1 MEPIIW
7 IPVILAGM
15 STWLYVLSTN
25 IPELAANNTLKGEL
39 KFPTSLEDIKS
50 VSDLLM
56 MYKDEHFLYVL
67 VLFCSAYIYKQ
78 TFAIPGSVFMN
89 LLAGALFGVW
99 KSFPLVCF
107 LTATG
112 ATCCYSL
119 SKYFGKQYV
128 IRYFPEKVKFMQ
140 EKVENNYDSLFFFLL
155 FLRFFPMSPNWFLNV
170 SSPILNIPVHMF
182 FFSVFI
188 GLMPY
193 NFICVQTGSMLS
205 QISSMEDVFTSGTFL
220 KLAAI
225 ALVAL
230 VPSFIMKKLKNNKLK
245 AV

>member
-1 MEPIIW
+1 MEPILW
-7 IPVILAGM
+7 IPAILAGM
-15 STWLYVLSTN
+15 TTWLYVLSVN
-25 IPELAANNTLKGEL
+25 IPELGTNNTQKGDL
-39 KFPTSLEDIKS
+39 KFPTSLEDLQS
-50 VSDLLM
+50 VANLLM
-56 MYKDEHFLYVL
+56 MYKEEHFLYVL

-99 KSFPLVCF
+99 RSFPLVCL

-128 IRYFPEKVKFMQ
+128 IKYFPDKIKFMQ
-140 EKVENNYDSLFFFLL
+140 EKVEENYDSLFFFLL
-155 FLRFFPMSPNWFLNV
+155 FLRFFPMSPNWFLNLA
-170 SSPILNIPVHMF
+170 SPILNIPVYMF

-205 QISSMEDVFTSGTFL
+205 QITSMEDVFTTATFI
-220 KLAAI
+220 KLAGI

-230 VPSFIMKKLKNNKLK
+230 VPSFIMKKLKNKKLK
-245 AV
+245 SM

>member
-1 MEPIIW
+1 MEPILW
-7 IPVILAGM
+7 IPAILAGM
-15 STWLYVLSTN
+15 TSWLYILSVN
-25 IPELAANNTLKGEL
+25 IPELGTSSTQKSEL
-39 KFPTSLEDIKS
+39 KFPTSLEDLQS
-50 VSDLLM
+50 VSNLLLM
-56 MYKDEHFLYVL
+56 YKEEHFLYVL

-99 KSFPLVCF
+99 KSFPLVCL

-128 IRYFPEKVKFMQ
+128 MKYFPDRVKFMQ
-140 EKVENNYDSLFFFLL
+140 EKVEENYDSLFFFLL
-155 FLRFFPMSPNWFLNV
+155 FLRFFPMSPNWFLNLA
-170 SSPILNIPVHMF
+170 SPILNIPEHMF

-205 QISSMEDVFTSGTFL
+205 QINSMEDIFTTGTFI
-220 KLAAI
+220 KLAGI

-230 VPSFIMKKLKNNKLK
+230 VPSFIMKKLKNKKLK
-245 AV
+245 SM

>member
-1 MEPIIW
+1 MEPILW
-7 IPVILAGM
+7 IPAILAGM
-15 STWLYVLSTN
+15 TTWLYVLSVN
-25 IPELAANNTLKGEL
+25 IPELGTNNTQKGDL
-39 KFPTSLEDIKS
+39 KFPTSLEDLQS
-50 VSDLLM
+50 VANLLM
-56 MYKDEHFLYVL
+56 VYKEEHFLYVL

-99 KSFPLVCF
+99 KSFPLVCL

-112 ATCCYSL
+112 ATCCYNL

-128 IRYFPEKVKFMQ
+128 IKYFPDKIKFMQ
-140 EKVENNYDSLFFFLL
+140 EKVEENYDSLFFFLL
-155 FLRFFPMSPNWFLNV
+155 FLRFFPMSPNWFLNLA
-170 SSPILNIPVHMF
+170 SPILNIPVYMF

-205 QISSMEDVFTSGTFL
+205 QITSMEDVFTTATFI
-220 KLAAI
+220 KLAGI

-230 VPSFIMKKLKNNKLK
+230 VPSFIMKKLKNKKLK
-245 AV
+245 SM

>member
-1 MEPIIW
+1 MEPILW
-7 IPVILAGM
+7 IPAVLAGM
-15 STWLYVLSTN
+15 TTWLYVLSVN
-25 IPELAANNTLKGEL
+25 MPELAANDSQEAEL
-39 KFPTSLEDIKS
+39 KFPTSVEDIRS
-50 VSDLLM
+50 VSNLLKL
-56 MYKDEHFLYVL
+56 YKEEHFLYVL

-99 KSFPLVCF
+99 KSFPLVCL

-112 ATCCYSL
+112 ATCCYNL

-128 IRYFPEKVKFMQ
+128 IRFFPEKVKFMQ
-140 EKVENNYDSLFFFLL
+140 EKVENNYESLFFFLL
-155 FLRFFPMSPNWFLNV
+155 FLRFFPMSPNWFLNIC
-170 SSPILNIPVHMF
+170 SPILNIPVHMF

-205 QISSMEDVFTSGTFL
+205 QISSVEDVFTSGTFI

-230 VPSFIMKKLKNNKLK
+230 VPSFIMKKLKNKKLK
-245 AV
+245 SV